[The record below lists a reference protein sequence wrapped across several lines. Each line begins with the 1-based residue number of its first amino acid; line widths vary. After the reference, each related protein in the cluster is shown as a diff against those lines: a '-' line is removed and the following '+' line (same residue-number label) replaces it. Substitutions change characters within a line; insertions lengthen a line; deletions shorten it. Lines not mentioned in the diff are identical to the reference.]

1 MSNFDDRSERREHD
15 GRERNESER
24 RTFGS
29 GATLPFDP
37 DATWSTP
44 AHDPDATFPIR
55 ERR

>member
-1 MSNFDDRSERREHD
+1 MSNFDDRSERREYD
-15 GRERNESER
+15 RRERNESER

-44 AHDPDATFPIR
+44 SDDPDATFPIR

>member
-1 MSNFDDRSERREHD
+1 MSNYDDRGERHESDRRERHD
-15 GRERNESER
+15 SER

-44 AHDPDATFPIR
+44 SDDPDATYPAR